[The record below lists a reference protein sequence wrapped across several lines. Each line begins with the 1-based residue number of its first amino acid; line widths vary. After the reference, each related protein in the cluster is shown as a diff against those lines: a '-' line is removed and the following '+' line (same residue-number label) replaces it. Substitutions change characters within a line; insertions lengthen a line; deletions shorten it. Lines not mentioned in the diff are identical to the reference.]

1 MLESLVIYFKTFIHP
16 WNESSGARK
25 TSYIEVLGISWA
37 LHLIYTFYSVF
48 AVFLGVK
55 SYQYFSTS
63 EDFTHLI
70 LNSFSFSFQKISLF
84 VQLGMVI
91 LYPVVF
97 HFSYRFWMYLLGF
110 YIQIFNSGF
119 DPEEAK
125 LKSEEIVNTMYTS
138 NSFLLLPIAGAVFS
152 GFSQVYLLYRGVVV
166 KLNFT
171 KVQAFL
177 VLLTP
182 LFMIFILAIL
192 IVSYLVFLFSLL

>member
-1 MLESLVIYFKTFIHP
+1 MLESLIIYFRTFIHP
-16 WNESSGARK
+16 WSESSKDRK
-25 TSYIEVLGISWA
+25 ISYIEVLGISWA
-37 LHLIYTFYSVF
+37 LHFVYAFYSVF

-63 EDFTHLI
+63 DDFTHLI
-70 LNSFSFSFQKISLF
+70 LNSFNFSFQKISLF

-97 HFSYRFWMYLLGF
+97 HFSYRFWTYLLGF
-110 YIQIFNSGF
+110 YIQIFDSGF
-119 DPEEAK
+119 DPAEVK
-125 LKSEEIVNTMYTS
+125 VKSEEIVNTMYTS
-138 NSFLLLPIAGAVFS
+138 NIFLLLPIAGAVFS
-152 GFSQVYLLYRGVVV
+152 TFAQVYYLYRGVVV

-171 KVQAFL
+171 KIQAFL

-182 LFMIFILAIL
+182 LFIIFILAIL